1 MHLIN
6 IERLIKI
13 TRAALHPLL
22 IRESEFIEISYDR
35 REIRTQLHS
44 ESIGVAVLNPAVSAV
59 NDIFVHLPCPG
70 ALYSDLKELS
80 ALGLRHFFFLPA
92 VELADDRD
100 ALRLRR
106 ESPKDHSV
114 LLHMRAQISVRVI
127 DFTHVEFL
135 KIHYSPLLFV
145 FVLFDVCRIRIIL
158 LHFPGDIQYFLCVV
172 HSNAHIFADHTA
184 LVSTGSL

>member
-6 IERLIKI
+6 IERLIII

-59 NDIFVHLPCPG
+59 NYVFVHLACLG
-70 ALYSDLKELS
+70 ALYSDLIELG
-80 ALGLRHFFFLPA
+80 ALGLCHFFFLPA
-92 VELADDRD
+92 IELADDRD
-100 ALRLRR
+100 SLRLRR

-114 LLHMRAQISVRVI
+114 LLHMRPQVSVRVI
-127 DFTHVEFL
+127 DFPHVEFL
-135 KIHYSPLLFV
+135 KVHCSPLLCV
-145 FVLFDVCRIRIIL
+145 SILFDV
-158 LHFPGDIQYFLCVV
+158 
-172 HSNAHIFADHTA
+172 
-184 LVSTGSL
+184 